1 MKWVGSTQPARPF
14 NRYLS
19 AFCILAVF
27 CLLPAAV
34 TASSDYDRLVVFGDS
49 LSDPGN
55 AFVLTGMVLEPPYT
69 ALIPDY
75 PYARGG
81 HHLSNGA
88 TWIER
93 LARKMKLRKSAGPAL
108 RKPGKFSNYAVDRT
122 RACPD
127 SPSPSHLDL
136 TSQVGMF
143 LTQFGAASDSSLYVM
158 FAGSNDVRDALV
170 NPEMG
175 ESILGCALLS
185 LSDNIQALIAAGART
200 FLIPNVPNLGLIPAV
215 ALQGPEAQQAAT
227 EVTFFFNL
235 QLESILSAI
244 EAASA
249 GQVTFYRLDTFELLA
264 RTALEHPELNVTD
277 PCIDVFSGTVCK
289 HAKNYLFWDGV
300 HPTRTGHKLIAEE
313 AASVLG
319 ITR

>member
-1 MKWVGSTQPARPF
+1 MKLF
-14 NRYLS
+14 NRYLP

-27 CLLPAAV
+27 CLIPAAAPAD
-34 TASSDYDRLVVFGDS
+34 TDYDRLVVFGDS

-55 AFVLTGMVLEPPYT
+55 AFVLTGMSLEPPYT

-75 PYARGG
+75 PYSRGG
-81 HHLSNGA
+81 HHLSDGA

-93 LARKMKLRKSAGPAL
+93 LAKKMKLRKSAGPAL
-108 RKPGKFSNYAVDRT
+108 RVPGKFSNYAIDRT
-122 RACPD
+122 RACSE

-143 LTQFGAASDSSLYVM
+143 LTQFGAASDNTLYVV

-170 NPEMG
+170 NPEIG

-200 FLIPNVPNLGLIPAV
+200 FLVPNVPNLGLVPAV

-227 EVTFFFNL
+227 EVSFFFNL
-235 QLESILSAI
+235 QLEGILTDI
-244 EAASA
+244 ETAY
-249 GQVTFYRLDTFELLA
+249 GGLVRFYRLDTFELL
-264 RTALEHPELNVTD
+264 TQISVEHPELNVTD
-277 PCIDVFSGTVCK
+277 PCIDVISETVCK
-289 HAKNYLFWDGV
+289 NTKKSLFWDGI

-319 ITR
+319 LTQ

>member
-1 MKWVGSTQPARPF
+1 MKTF
-14 NRYLS
+14 NSFIL
-19 AFCILAVF
+19 AFCLLAVT

-34 TASSDYDRLVVFGDS
+34 TAGADYERLVVFGDS

-55 AFVLTGMVLEPPYT
+55 AYVLTGMALKPPYT
-69 ALIPDY
+69 ALIPEY
-75 PYARGG
+75 PYAQGG

-108 RKPGKFSNYAVDRT
+108 RVPGKFSNYAVDRT
-122 RACPD
+122 RACTD

-143 LTQFGAASDSSLYVM
+143 LTQFDAASDRSLYVM
-158 FAGSNDVRDALV
+158 FAGNNDVRDALV

-175 ESILGCALLS
+175 ELILGCALLS
-185 LSDNIQALIAAGART
+185 LSDNIQALIEAGART
-200 FLIPNVPNLGLIPAV
+200 FLIPNVPNLGLVPAV

-227 EVTFFFNL
+227 EVTLFFNL
-235 QLESILSAI
+235 QLESILTDI
-244 EAASA
+244 ETAYG
-249 GQVTFYRLDTFELLA
+249 GQVRFYRLDTFELLTQ
-264 RTALEHPELNVTD
+264 TALEHPELNVTD

-289 HAKNYLFWDGV
+289 KPKKYLFWDGV

-319 ITR
+319 ITQ

>member
-1 MKWVGSTQPARPF
+1 MKSRKRTRFSGW
-14 NRYLS
+14 L
-19 AFCILAVF
+19 LAIT

-34 TASSDYDRLVVFGDS
+34 TAGADYERLVIFGDS

-55 AFVLTGMVLEPPYT
+55 AFVLTGMALKPPYT
-69 ALIPDY
+69 ALVPDY

-81 HHLSNGA
+81 HHLSDGA

-93 LARKMKLRKSAGPAL
+93 LAKKMKLRKSAGPAL
-108 RKPGKFSNYAVDRT
+108 RVPGKFSNYAVDRT

-127 SPSPSHLDL
+127 SPSPSHIDL

-143 LTQFGAASDSSLYVM
+143 LADFSAAPSGALYVV

-170 NPEMG
+170 NPEIG
-175 ESILGCALLS
+175 EAILGCALLS
-185 LSDNIQALIAAGART
+185 LSDNIQALIGAGART
-200 FLIPNVPNLGLIPAV
+200 FLIPNVPNLGLVPAV
-215 ALQGPEAQQAAT
+215 ALLGPEAQQAAT

-235 QLESILSAI
+235 QLENILTEI
-244 EAASA
+244 ETAS
-249 GQVTFYRLDTFELLA
+249 GGLVTFYRLDTFDLLTQVSA
-264 RTALEHPELNVTD
+264 EHPELNVTD

-289 HAKNYLFWDGV
+289 KSRMYLFWDGI
-300 HPTRTGHKLIAEE
+300 HPTRTGHRLIAEE

-319 ITR
+319 LAQ

>member
-1 MKWVGSTQPARPF
+1 MMKPF
-14 NRYLS
+14 NRSLP

-34 TASSDYDRLVVFGDS
+34 TASPDYDRLVVFGDS

-55 AFVLTGMVLEPPYT
+55 AYVLTGIALEPPYT

-81 HHLSNGA
+81 QHLSDGA

-93 LARKMKLRKSAGPAL
+93 LGKRMKLRKSAGPAL
-108 RKPGKFSNYAVDRT
+108 RMPGKFSNYAVDRT
-122 RACPD
+122 RACSE
-127 SPSPSHLDL
+127 SPSPSYLDL
-136 TSQVGMF
+136 TTQVGMF
-143 LTQFGAASDSSLYVM
+143 LAQFGAASDRSLYVM
-158 FAGSNDVRDALV
+158 FAGGNDVRDALV

-175 ESILGCALLS
+175 ELILGCALLS

-200 FLIPNVPNLGLIPAV
+200 FLIPNVPNLGLVPAV
-215 ALQGPEAQQAAT
+215 ALQGPDAQQGAT
-227 EVTFFFNL
+227 EVSYFFNQ
-235 QLESILSAI
+235 QLESILTDI
-244 EAASA
+244 ETAY
-249 GQVTFYRLDTFELLA
+249 GGLVTFYRLDTFELLT
-264 RTALEHPELNVTD
+264 RTSVEHPELNVTD
-277 PCIDVFSGTVCK
+277 PCIDVFNGTVCK
-289 HAKNYLFWDGV
+289 NTKKYLFWDGI

-319 ITR
+319 LTR